1 MLLCSSSDD
10 ANIGIHRRFCKDKL
24 SGRNDKRPALSLFPC
39 PAHTPSAHVMTDEIS
54 GLPTRRA
61 ALRLLDTVMR
71 MGTPMDQATANATK
85 GLSPPDRALAIAIA
99 QETLRWMVD
108 LDVLID
114 SKTKQA
120 LPDDAKARMVLR
132 LALAQILRLGTPAH
146 AAIATALPLV
156 DGGPRRLVHGVLG
169 SLLRA
174 AVALPETPS
183 LPEAVMMRWHPVWGD
198 DMTEA
203 AQAALSEPP
212 PLDIALRDPART
224 TEWAERLGGTSLMS
238 GHVRLPRGTAVE
250 ELDGY
255 DEGAWWVQDLAASL
269 PARLLGDGQGKR
281 ALDLCAAP
289 GGKTM
294 QLSAAGFTVTAL
306 DNSAR
311 RMDRLMSNLERTQL
325 NAERVNADVME
336 WKPAQ
341 PFDAVLLDAPCS
353 ATGTM
358 RRHPDVLHRIDMKQI
373 NNLAAIQSA
382 MLDRAAS
389 WVKPGGLLVFA
400 TCSLEP
406 HEGEAQAEAFLA
418 RHPEYAT
425 LAATAGELPAGV
437 VANAQGHVRTMPPML
452 AEQGGLDGFFVA
464 RFVRNA

>member
-1 MLLCSSSDD
+1 M
-10 ANIGIHRRFCKDKL
+10 NE
-24 SGRNDKRPALSLFPC
+24 
-39 PAHTPSAHVMTDEIS
+39 EIS

-99 QETLRWMVD
+99 QETLRWSVD
-108 LDVLID
+108 LDALID
-114 SKTKQA
+114 SKTKQP

-132 LALAQILRLGTPAH
+132 LALAQIFRLGTPAH

-174 AVALPETPS
+174 DAKLPDLPS
-183 LPEAVMMRWHPVWGD
+183 LPEAVMMRWHPAWGD
-198 DMTEA
+198 DMIDGSR
-203 AQAALSEPP
+203 AALAAPP
-212 PLDIALRDPART
+212 PLDLALRDISAT
-224 TEWAERLGGTSLMS
+224 AQWAERLAGTSLMP
-238 GHVRLPRGTAVE
+238 GHIRLPRGTAVE
-250 ELDGY
+250 ELEGY

-269 PARLLGDGQGKR
+269 PARLLGDGKGKR

-294 QLSAAGFTVTAL
+294 QLSAAGFVVTAL

-311 RMDRLMSNLERTQL
+311 RMDRLMANLERTRL
-325 NAERVNADVME
+325 NADRVTADVME
-336 WKPAQ
+336 WEPAAQ
-341 PFDAVLLDAPCS
+341 YDAILLDAPCS

-358 RRHPDVLHRIDMKQI
+358 RRHPDVLQRIDIRQI

-382 MLDRAAS
+382 MLDRVAD
-389 WVKPGGLLVFA
+389 WVKPGGMLVFA

-418 RHPEYAT
+418 KHPGYAT
-425 LAATAGELPAGV
+425 KAVNADELPDGIVPDAH
-437 VANAQGHVRTMPPML
+437 GHVRTMPPML
-452 AEQGGLDGFFVA
+452 AAQDGLDGFFVA
-464 RFVRNA
+464 RFVRNG

>member
-1 MLLCSSSDD
+1 M
-10 ANIGIHRRFCKDKL
+10 NE
-24 SGRNDKRPALSLFPC
+24 
-39 PAHTPSAHVMTDEIS
+39 EIS

-61 ALRLLDTVMR
+61 ALRLLDAVMR

-99 QETLRWMVD
+99 QESLRWSVD

-120 LPDDAKARMVLR
+120 LPDDSKARMVLR
-132 LALAQILRLGTPAH
+132 LALAQILLLGTPPH
-146 AAIATALPLV
+146 AVIATALPLV
-156 DGGPRRLVHGVLG
+156 DKGPRRLVHGVLG

-174 AVALPETPS
+174 NAVLPELPS
-183 LPEAVMMRWHPVWGD
+183 LPEAVMMRWHPAWGD
-198 DMTEA
+198 AMVTG
-203 AQAALSEPP
+203 AQAALSAPP
-212 PLDIALRDPART
+212 PLDLALRDPAAT
-224 TEWAERLGGTSLMS
+224 AHWADILGGESLMP

-250 ELDGY
+250 ELQGY

-269 PARLLGDGQGKR
+269 PARLLGDGAGKR

-294 QLSAAGFTVTAL
+294 QLSAAGFAVTAL

-311 RMDRLMSNLERTQL
+311 RMDRLMANLERTQL
-325 NAERVNADVME
+325 NAERVTTDVME
-336 WKPAQ
+336 WEPSGLY
-341 PFDAVLLDAPCS
+341 DAILLDAPCS

-358 RRHPDVLHRIDMKQI
+358 RRHPDVLQRIDIKQI
-373 NNLAAIQSA
+373 NNLAALQCA

-389 WVKPGGLLVFA
+389 WVKPGGMLVFA

-406 HEGEAQAEAFLA
+406 QEGEAQAELFLSK
-418 RHPEYAT
+418 HLDFAT
-425 LAATAGELPAGV
+425 RAVEAEELPKGV
-437 VANAQGHVRTMPPML
+437 EADAQGHVRTMPHML
-452 AEQGGLDGFFVA
+452 ADKGGMDGFFIA
-464 RFVRNA
+464 RFMRKGV

>member
-1 MLLCSSSDD
+1 
-10 ANIGIHRRFCKDKL
+10 
-24 SGRNDKRPALSLFPC
+24 
-39 PAHTPSAHVMTDEIS
+39 MTDEIS
-54 GLPTRRA
+54 GFPTRRA

-85 GLSPPDRALAIAIA
+85 GLLPPDRALAIAIA

-120 LPDDAKARMVLR
+120 LPEDSKARMVLR

-174 AVALPETPS
+174 EVTLPETPS

-198 DMTEA
+198 EMTAA
-203 AQAALSEPP
+203 AQSALSQPP
-212 PLDIALRDPART
+212 ALDIALRDSART
-224 TEWAERLGGTSLMS
+224 AEWAERLGGTSLMP
-238 GHVRLPRGTAVE
+238 GHVRLARGTAIE

-269 PARLLGDGQGKR
+269 PARLLGDGTGKR

-311 RMDRLMSNLERTQL
+311 RMDRLMANLERTQL

-341 PFDAVLLDAPCS
+341 QYDAILLDAPCS

-389 WVKPGGLLVFA
+389 WVKPGGVLLFA
-400 TCSLEP
+400 TCSLEQ

-418 RHPEYAT
+418 RHPEYT
-425 LAATAGELPAGV
+425 TQVVTADELPDGV
-437 VANAQGHVRTMPPML
+437 SANASGHVRTMPPML
-452 AEQGGLDGFFVA
+452 ADQGGLDGFFVA
-464 RFVRNA
+464 RFVRRA

>member
-1 MLLCSSSDD
+1 
-10 ANIGIHRRFCKDKL
+10 
-24 SGRNDKRPALSLFPC
+24 
-39 PAHTPSAHVMTDEIS
+39 MTDEIS

-85 GLSPPDRALAIAIA
+85 GLSPADRALAIAIA
-99 QETLRWMVD
+99 QETLRWVVD
-108 LDVLID
+108 LDALID
-114 SKTKQA
+114 SKTKQV
-120 LPDDAKARMVLR
+120 LPDDTKARMVLR

-169 SLLRA
+169 ALLRA
-174 AVALPETPS
+174 QVALPETPS

-198 DMTEA
+198 DMTAA

-212 PLDIALRDPART
+212 PLDIALREPART
-224 TEWAERLGGTSLMS
+224 TEWVERLGGISLMP

-255 DEGAWWVQDLAASL
+255 EEGAWWVQDLAASL
-269 PARLLGDGQGKR
+269 PARLLGDGTDKR

-294 QLSAAGFTVTAL
+294 QLSAAGFSVTAL

-311 RMDRLMSNLERTQL
+311 RMDRLMSNLERTRL

-341 PFDAVLLDAPCS
+341 QFDAILLDAPCS

-382 MLDRAAS
+382 MLDRAAE

-418 RHPEYAT
+418 RHPEYSTQAV
-425 LAATAGELPAGV
+425 TADELPEGV
-437 VANAQGHVRTMPPML
+437 PANAYGHLRTMPPML
-452 AEQGGLDGFFVA
+452 ADQGGLDGFFVA
-464 RFVRNA
+464 RFIRAA

>member
-1 MLLCSSSDD
+1 M
-10 ANIGIHRRFCKDKL
+10 N
-24 SGRNDKRPALSLFPC
+24 
-39 PAHTPSAHVMTDEIS
+39 DEIS

-61 ALRLLDTVMR
+61 ALRLLDAVMR
-71 MGTPMDQATANATK
+71 MGTRMDQATAGATK
-85 GLSPPDRALAIAIA
+85 GLSSPDRALAIAIA
-99 QETLRWMVD
+99 QETLRWSVD
-108 LDVLID
+108 LDQLID
-114 SKTKQA
+114 SKTKQP
-120 LPDDAKARMVLR
+120 LPDDAKARAVLR

-169 SLLRA
+169 SLLRSE
-174 AVALPETPS
+174 AVLPELPS
-183 LPEAVMMRWHPVWGD
+183 LPEAAMMRWHPAWGD
-198 DMTEA
+198 AMTEGA
-203 AQAALSEPP
+203 KAALAEPP
-212 PLDIALRDPART
+212 PLDLALRDSAAT
-224 TEWAERLGGTSLMS
+224 AEWTERLSGVSLMP
-238 GHVRLPRGTAVE
+238 GHIRLPRGTAIE

-269 PARLLGDGQGKR
+269 PARLLGTGEGKR

-294 QLSAAGFTVTAL
+294 QLSAAGFAVTAL

-311 RMDRLMSNLERTQL
+311 RMGRLMANLERTQL
-325 NAERVNADVME
+325 TAERVTADVMD
-336 WKPAQ
+336 WKPSE
-341 PFDAVLLDAPCS
+341 PYDAILLDAPCS

-358 RRHPDVLHRIDMKQI
+358 RRHPDVLQRIDLKAI
-373 NNLAAIQSA
+373 NNLAAMQSA
-382 MLDRAAS
+382 MLDRAAD
-389 WVKPGGLLVFA
+389 WVKPGGALVFA

-425 LAATAGELPAGV
+425 KVVTPGELPAGV
-437 VANAQGHVRTMPPML
+437 TANPQGHIRTMPPML

-464 RFVRNA
+464 RFLRAG

>member
-1 MLLCSSSDD
+1 
-10 ANIGIHRRFCKDKL
+10 
-24 SGRNDKRPALSLFPC
+24 
-39 PAHTPSAHVMTDEIS
+39 MTDEIS

-99 QETLRWMVD
+99 QETLRWSVD
-108 LDVLID
+108 LDTLID
-114 SKTKQA
+114 SKTKQV
-120 LPDDAKARMVLR
+120 LPDDSKARMVLR

-174 AVALPETPS
+174 EVALPELPS
-183 LPEAVMMRWHPVWGD
+183 LD
-198 DMTEA
+198 
-203 AQAALSEPP
+203 L
-212 PLDIALRDPART
+212 ALRTPAET
-224 TEWAERLGGTSLMS
+224 NAWAKRLNGVSLMP

-269 PARLLGDGQGKR
+269 PARLLGDGTGKR

-294 QLSAAGFTVTAL
+294 QLSAAGFAVTAL

-325 NAERVNADVME
+325 NAERVNADVMD
-336 WKPAQ
+336 WKPSQ
-341 PFDAVLLDAPCS
+341 PFDSILLDAPCS

-358 RRHPDVLHRIDMKQI
+358 RRHPDVLQRIDMKAI

-382 MLDRAAS
+382 MLDRAAG
-389 WVKPGGLLVFA
+389 WVKPGGTLVFA

-406 HEGEAQAEAFLA
+406 HEGEAQAEAFAA

-425 LAATAGELPAGV
+425 MPVTADELPAGV

-464 RFVRNA
+464 RFARRA

>member
-1 MLLCSSSDD
+1 M
-10 ANIGIHRRFCKDKL
+10 NE
-24 SGRNDKRPALSLFPC
+24 
-39 PAHTPSAHVMTDEIS
+39 EIS

-61 ALRLLDTVMR
+61 ALRLLDAVMR

-99 QETLRWMVD
+99 QESLRWSVD

-120 LPDDAKARMVLR
+120 LPDDSKARMVLR
-132 LALAQILRLGTPAH
+132 LALAQILLLGTPPH
-146 AAIATALPLV
+146 AVIATALPLV
-156 DGGPRRLVHGVLG
+156 DKGPRRLVHGVLG

-174 AVALPETPS
+174 NAVLPELPS
-183 LPEAVMMRWHPVWGD
+183 LPEAVMMRWHPAWGD
-198 DMTEA
+198 AMVTG
-203 AQAALSEPP
+203 AQAALSAPP
-212 PLDIALRDPART
+212 PLDLALRDPAAT
-224 TEWAERLGGTSLMS
+224 AHWAEILGGESLMP

-250 ELDGY
+250 ELQGY

-269 PARLLGDGQGKR
+269 PARLLGDGAGKR

-294 QLSAAGFTVTAL
+294 QLSAAGFAVTAL

-311 RMDRLMSNLERTQL
+311 RMDRLMANLERTQL
-325 NAERVNADVME
+325 NAERVTADVME
-336 WKPAQ
+336 WEPSGQ
-341 PFDAVLLDAPCS
+341 YDAILLDAPCS

-358 RRHPDVLHRIDMKQI
+358 RRHPDVLQRIDIKQI
-373 NNLAAIQSA
+373 NNLAALQCA

-389 WVKPGGLLVFA
+389 WVKPGGMLVFA

-406 HEGEAQAEAFLA
+406 QEGEAQAELFLSK
-418 RHPEYAT
+418 HPDFAT
-425 LAATAGELPAGV
+425 RVVEAEELPKGV
-437 VANAQGHVRTMPPML
+437 EADAQGHVRTMPHML
-452 AEQGGLDGFFVA
+452 ADKGGMDGFFIA
-464 RFVRNA
+464 RFMRKGA

>member
-1 MLLCSSSDD
+1 
-10 ANIGIHRRFCKDKL
+10 
-24 SGRNDKRPALSLFPC
+24 
-39 PAHTPSAHVMTDEIS
+39 
-54 GLPTRRA
+54 
-61 ALRLLDTVMR
+61 
-71 MGTPMDQATANATK
+71 
-85 GLSPPDRALAIAIA
+85 LAIAIA
-99 QETLRWMVD
+99 QETLRWSVD
-108 LDVLID
+108 LDTLID
-114 SKTKQA
+114 SKTKQV
-120 LPDDAKARMVLR
+120 LPDDSKARMVLR

-169 SLLRA
+169 SLLGA
-174 AVALPETPS
+174 EVALPELPS
-183 LPEAVMMRWHPVWGD
+183 LPEAVMMRWHPAWGD
-198 DMTEA
+198 DMIA
-203 AQAALSEPP
+203 GAQKALSEPP
-212 PLDIALRDPART
+212 PLDLALRTPAET
-224 TEWAERLGGTSLMS
+224 NAWAERLNGVSLMP
-238 GHVRLPRGTAVE
+238 GHLRLPRGTAVE

-255 DEGAWWVQDLAASL
+255 DEGAWWVQDIAASL
-269 PARLLGDGQGKR
+269 PARLLGDGTGKR

-294 QLSAAGFTVTAL
+294 QLSAAGFAVTAL

-325 NAERVNADVME
+325 NAERVNADVMD
-336 WKPAQ
+336 WKPSQ
-341 PFDAVLLDAPCS
+341 PFDAILLDAPCS

-358 RRHPDVLHRIDMKQI
+358 RRHPDVLQRIDMKAI

-382 MLDRAAS
+382 MLDRAAG
-389 WVKPGGLLVFA
+389 WVKPGGALVFA

-425 LAATAGELPAGV
+425 MPVTADELPAGV

-464 RFVRNA
+464 RFARRA

>member
-1 MLLCSSSDD
+1 MSSLIYSS
-10 ANIGIHRRFCKDKL
+10 IFGVFGPKFKRPFY
-24 SGRNDKRPALSLFPC
+24 SGRCGLKRRN
-39 PAHTPSAHVMTDEIS
+39 MNDEIS

-61 ALRLLDTVMR
+61 ALRLLDAVMR

-99 QETLRWMVD
+99 QETLRWSVD

-114 SKTKQA
+114 SKTKQP
-120 LPDDAKARMVLR
+120 LPDDAKARAVLR
-132 LALAQILRLGTPAH
+132 LALAQILRLGTPPH
-146 AAIATALPLV
+146 AVIATALPLV

-174 AVALPETPS
+174 EVTLPELPS
-183 LPEAVMMRWHPVWGD
+183 LPDAVAMRWHPAWGD
-198 DMTEA
+198 DMIA
-203 AQAALSEPP
+203 GAQAALAEPP
-212 PLDIALRDPART
+212 PLDLALRDPGST
-224 TEWAERLGGTSLMS
+224 GEWAERLGGTSLMP
-238 GHVRLPRGTAVE
+238 GHIRLPRGTAVE

-255 DEGAWWVQDLAASL
+255 DEGVWWVQDLAASL
-269 PARLLGDGQGKR
+269 PARLLGAGEGKR

-294 QLSAAGFTVTAL
+294 QLSAAGFAVTAL

-311 RMDRLMSNLERTQL
+311 RMDRLMANLERTKL
-325 NAERVNADVME
+325 NAERVTADIMD
-336 WKPAQ
+336 WAPSA
-341 PFDAVLLDAPCS
+341 PYDAILLDAPCS

-358 RRHPDVLHRIDMKQI
+358 RRHPDVLQRIDIKQI

-382 MLDRAAS
+382 MLDRAS
-389 WVKPGGLLVFA
+389 DWVKPGGVLVFA

-406 HEGEAQAEAFLA
+406 VEGEAQAEAFLA
-418 RHPEYAT
+418 RHPEYSTQAV
-425 LAATAGELPAGV
+425 TADELPAGIQ
-437 VANAQGHVRTMPPML
+437 ANAQGHIRTKPPML

-464 RFVRNA
+464 RFVRAD

>member
-1 MLLCSSSDD
+1 MAVEFKWPFYSARCGL
-10 ANIGIHRRFCKDKL
+10 
-24 SGRNDKRPALSLFPC
+24 KRWP
-39 PAHTPSAHVMTDEIS
+39 MNDEIS

-61 ALRLLDTVMR
+61 ALRLLDAVMR
-71 MGTPMDQATANATK
+71 MGTPLDQATANATK

-99 QETLRWMVD
+99 QETLRWSVD

-120 LPDDAKARMVLR
+120 LPDDSKARAVLR
-132 LALAQILRLGTPAH
+132 LALAQILRLGTPPH
-146 AAIATALPLV
+146 AVIATALPLV

-169 SLLRA
+169 ALLRA
-174 AVALPETPS
+174 EVVLPELPS
-183 LPEAVMMRWHPVWGD
+183 LPEAAMMRWHPAWGD
-198 DMTEA
+198 VMIKG
-203 AQAALSEPP
+203 AQAALAEPP
-212 PLDIALRDPART
+212 PLDLALRDPALT
-224 TEWAERLGGTSLMS
+224 DEWMQRLSGHSLMP

-269 PARLLGDGQGKR
+269 PARLLGRGEGKR

-294 QLSAAGFTVTAL
+294 QLSAAGFAVTAL

-311 RMDRLMSNLERTQL
+311 RMDRLMANLERTRL
-325 NAERVNADVME
+325 NAERVTADVMNWE
-336 WKPAQ
+336 PGA
-341 PFDAVLLDAPCS
+341 PYDAILLDAPCS

-358 RRHPDVLHRIDMKQI
+358 RRHPDVLQRIDLKAI

-382 MLDRAAS
+382 MLDRAAA
-389 WVKPGGLLVFA
+389 WLKPGGELVFA

-418 RHPEYAT
+418 RHPEYST
-425 LAATAGELPAGV
+425 RAATAAELPVGITAS
-437 VANAQGHVRTMPPML
+437 AQGHIRTMPPML

-464 RFVRNA
+464 RFIRAD